1 MARSERPR
9 AEPNAGAFMGPDIMV
24 PVPMGTL
31 GEEPVTDD
39 DPHDAP
45 QEPRRRGWLERVLD
59 RLTMRPRPRTRRS

>member
-39 DPHDAP
+39 DLDDDAP
-45 QEPRRRGWLERVLD
+45 EEPRRRGWLQRIVD
-59 RLTMRPRPRTRRS
+59 RLTMRSRA

>member
-31 GEEPVTDD
+31 GEEPVTNDGLDD
-39 DPHDAP
+39 DAP
-45 QEPRRRGWLERVLD
+45 EEPRRRGWLQRIVD
-59 RLTMRPRPRTRRS
+59 RLTMRSRA